1 MRLPLRRRARAR
13 ETPVAID
20 DPRYETWETVSTFE
34 DQETALAWRDQLRSL
49 GVEAACVAD
58 HPLDRFGRGDIYLA
72 VPPNQWSA
80 ANEILENLD

>member
-1 MRLPLRRRARAR
+1 
-13 ETPVAID
+13 VAID
-20 DPRYETWETVSTFE
+20 DPRYESWETVSRFE
-34 DQETALAWRDQLRSL
+34 DQDTALAWRDQLRSL

>member
-1 MRLPLRRRARAR
+1 MRLPLRRRARVR
-13 ETPVAID
+13 EIPVAID

-34 DQETALAWRDQLRSL
+34 DQDTALAWRDQLRSL

-80 ANEILENLD
+80 ANEILQNLD